1 MSEPHLNP
9 NSGAPRP
16 SGSSFDMQIVV
27 QLIRNPFQGLALST
41 GSQWLYGL
49 LGIVASIVGFAL
61 WTTVSVSSIF
71 TAFLNPLAA
80 LTGGGGVGFGV
91 YMGMFF
97 RMIVLAFISQGLLIG
112 SIWVFGNWLGSRKY
126 AWRDLITYLG
136 GAQWLFGGGY
146 IAAAIIG
153 LLLSQIGFL
162 LAIVTLVLNL
172 IFIVI
177 AALEIYAIESMQK
190 RAELLLYAIG
200 SYVLVL
206 GIVSSGFF
214 GSIL

>member
-41 GSQWLYGL
+41 RSQWLYGL

-91 YMGMFF
+91 YVSMFF
-97 RMIVLAFISQGLLIG
+97 RMIVLAIISQGLLIG
-112 SIWVFGNWLGSRKY
+112 SIWVFGNWLGGRKY
-126 AWRDLITYLG
+126 AWRELVTYLG
-136 GAQWLFGGGY
+136 GVQWLFGGGY

-162 LAIVTLVLNL
+162 LAIVTLILNL

-177 AALEIYAIESMQK
+177 ASLEIYAIESMQK

-214 GSIL
+214 RSIL